1 MHQCSC
7 HTARQGL
14 QTTLSS
20 AQPNRGYGKREHQYG
35 LAPNF
40 PRGRSFQCSVHS
52 NFSRVHLFTA
62 HMSTDMSLDADIQ
75 AACADSMQQLLADEC
90 ARRQRES
97 KAIEAARE
105 ESLFEESRK
114 QGAKRRREQ
123 DDEGNAAEFDSEA
136 TLQLICVLQ
145 MRNCN
150 WRSSS
155 QLRSIRRFSRLSNA
169 NQTLAALPS
178 PLRKRPRKRFNL

>member
-1 MHQCSC
+1 
-7 HTARQGL
+7 
-14 QTTLSS
+14 
-20 AQPNRGYGKREHQYG
+20 
-35 LAPNF
+35 
-40 PRGRSFQCSVHS
+40 
-52 NFSRVHLFTA
+52 
-62 HMSTDMSLDADIQ
+62 MSTDMSLDADIQ

-123 DDEGNAAEFDSEA
+123 DDEGKAAGFDSEG

-150 WRSSS
+150 WR
-155 QLRSIRRFSRLSNA
+155 
-169 NQTLAALPS
+169 
-178 PLRKRPRKRFNL
+178 